1 MHGIVPP
8 FLLERLGDHAD
19 AEVAR
24 HAQRTLTLDE
34 AVRTARR
41 SSQPESSPAAP
52 SLRADTSAAAP
63 QRTIADAQGTMRL
76 PGTTARR
83 EGDEPAGDVA
93 VDEAYD
99 GLGITWTLLHEAF
112 GRDSLDGAGM
122 PLLATVHYGEAYDNA
137 FWNGERMVFGDGDG
151 RVFLGFTGAVDVIGH
166 ELAHGLVQAT
176 TDLVYQGQSG
186 ALNESVA
193 DVIGSL
199 AKQHALGQTTDEADW
214 LVGAGLFAEGVQG
227 IALRSLRA
235 PGTAYDDPALGRDP
249 QPATMADYVETSSDN
264 GGVHIN
270 SGIPN
275 HAFYLAATAIGG
287 RAWEHAGLVWLDV
300 LTNGSIDVRADFAS
314 FAAATVAA
322 AEARFGADSRERG
335 AIAAAWDAV
344 GVTGGSRG
352 SSPSTV
358 DDAETVRVARSGGL
372 LGRERVGELPE
383 SALPSRD
390 QRALEALVESGELV
404 GLAADDDDRLRDAYV
419 WRVTIETRI
428 DVTLVEP
435 ALPDDVLVLLHRILE
450 LGERR

>member
-8 FLLERLGDHAD
+8 FLLERLGDHPTA
-19 AEVAR
+19 AVAR
-24 HAQRTLTLDE
+24 CAQRTLTLDE
-34 AVRTARR
+34 AVRTTRR
-41 SSQPESSPAAP
+41 AAP
-52 SLRADTSAAAP
+52 PIAAP
-63 QRTIADAQGTMRL
+63 ERGLVAGEAKPRRTIADAQRTMRL
-76 PGTTARR
+76 PGTTVRN
-83 EGDEPAGDVA
+83 EGDEPTGDVA

-151 RVFLGFTGAVDVIGH
+151 EVFLGFTGAVDVIGH
-166 ELAHGLVQAT
+166 ELAHGLVQST

-199 AKQHALGQTTDEADW
+199 AKQHALGQTADEADW
-214 LVGAGLFAEGVQG
+214 LVGAGLFAPGVEGV
-227 IALRSLRA
+227 ALRSLRA
-235 PGTAYDDPALGRDP
+235 PGTAYDDDVLGKDP
-249 QPATMADYVETSSDN
+249 QPATMADYVETTSDN

-287 RAWEHAGLVWLDV
+287 RAWEGAGLVWLDV
-300 LTNGSIDVRADFAS
+300 LTNGSIDVRADFSA

-322 AEARFGADSRERG
+322 AETRFGADSTQRA
-335 AIAAAWDAV
+335 AIADAWDAV
-344 GVTGGSRG
+344 GVTGEQA
-352 SSPSTV
+352 PTTTT
-358 DDAETVRVARSGGL
+358 DADGVETVRVERSGGL

-390 QRALEALVESGELV
+390 QRALESLIDSGELA
-404 GLAADDDDRLRDAYV
+404 GLAAGDDDRVRDGYV
-419 WRVTIETRI
+419 WRITVETRI

>member
-8 FLLERLGDHAD
+8 FLLERLGDHPTA
-19 AEVAR
+19 AVAR
-24 HAQRTLTLDE
+24 CAQRTLTLDE
-34 AVRTARR
+34 AVRTTRRTARPA
-41 SSQPESSPAAP
+41 SGPERGLVAGEAAP
-52 SLRADTSAAAP
+52 R
-63 QRTIADAQGTMRL
+63 RTIADAERTTRL
-76 PGTTARR
+76 PGTTMRN
-83 EGDEPAGDVA
+83 EGDDPTGDTA

-112 GRDSLDGAGM
+112 DRDSLDGAGM

-151 RVFLGFTGAVDVIGH
+151 EVFLGFTGAVDVIGH
-166 ELAHGLVQAT
+166 ELAHGLVQST

-199 AKQHALGQTTDEADW
+199 AKQHALGQSADEADW
-214 LVGAGLFAEGVQG
+214 LVGAGLFAPGVEGV
-227 IALRSLRA
+227 ALRSLRA
-235 PGTAYDDPALGRDP
+235 PGTAYDDDVLGKDP
-249 QPATMADYVETSSDN
+249 QPATMADYVETTSDN

-287 RAWEHAGLVWLDV
+287 RAWEGAGLVWLDV
-300 LTNGSIDVRADFAS
+300 LTNGSIDVRADFAA

-322 AEARFGADSRERG
+322 AETRFGADSTQRT
-335 AIAAAWDAV
+335 AIAEAWDAV
-344 GVTGGSRG
+344 GVTGEAA
-352 SSPSTV
+352 PVSTPAA
-358 DDAETVRVARSGGL
+358 DDVETVRVERSGGL

-390 QRALEALVESGELV
+390 QRALETLIDSGELA
-404 GLAADDDDRLRDAYV
+404 GLAADDDDRVRDGYV
-419 WRVTIETRI
+419 WRITIETRI

-435 ALPDDVLVLLHRILE
+435 ALPDEVLVLLHRILE